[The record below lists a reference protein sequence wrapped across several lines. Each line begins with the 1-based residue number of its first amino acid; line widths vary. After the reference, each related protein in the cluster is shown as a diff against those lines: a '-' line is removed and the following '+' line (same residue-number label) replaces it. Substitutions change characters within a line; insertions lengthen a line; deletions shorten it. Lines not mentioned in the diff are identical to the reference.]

1 MYSWII
7 RIDRTRHKLQLD
19 NSKTLVLIG
28 LQNIY
33 RSYNSMIKMMWKL
46 ILHILQVLHSQISA
60 WEELEIMFIL
70 LLHQLEPLSLA
81 KVWIQ
86 SRVTETFSLGST
98 ITHPLKSQW
107 QSLKTLEVKFKNQ
120 WNRHKGGS
128 STFNKEC
135 NQCQE
140 KEQRKLVLQSLVR
153 DKDRHLMINRLLRQL
168 HPWWCI
174 SQWLSLQILG
184 QWYRQAQDHH

>member
-1 MYSWII
+1 MYSWLI
-7 RIDRTRHKLQLD
+7 RIERTRHKLQLV

-28 LQNIY
+28 RQNTY

-46 ILHILQVLHSQISA
+46 ILHILQVLRSQISV

-70 LLHQLEPLSLA
+70 LLHLLEPLSLA

-86 SRVTETFSLGST
+86 SRATETFSLGST
-98 ITHPLKSQW
+98 TIHLPKSQW

-140 KEQRKLVLQSLVR
+140 KGQLKRELQFLVR
-153 DKDRHLMINRLLRQL
+153 DKDRHLMINPLLRLL
-168 HPWWCI
+168 HPWWCT